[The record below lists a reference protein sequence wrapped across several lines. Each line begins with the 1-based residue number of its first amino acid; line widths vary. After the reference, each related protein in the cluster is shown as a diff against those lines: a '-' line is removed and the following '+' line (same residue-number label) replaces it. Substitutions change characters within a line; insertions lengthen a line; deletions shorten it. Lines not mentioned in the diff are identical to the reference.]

1 MICNVTQRRQFIKIK
16 NLFHPTQD
24 RDLQTSS
31 SSITNVSHGCSL
43 CSLHLLI
50 KSDSKP
56 DTVVISSFTFFTP
69 HVSLLKSPRTHIPDT
84 PTVSLWR
91 CSEIQSRILF
101 CRGTTPCLRSFFAGG
116 VDDNDTA
123 DKWKATGAVAVAR
136 GRWKPNMMTATWCAP
151 KICGAVTRMHVG
163 ATHRGRTE

>member
-43 CSLHLLI
+43 RSLHLLI

-56 DTVVISSFTFFTP
+56 DTVVISSFTFFAP
-69 HVSLLKSPRTHIPDT
+69 HVSLLKSPCTHIPDT
-84 PTVSLWR
+84 PTVSVTAAQKFRAESYFVAGRLHVSFR
-91 CSEIQSRILF
+91 FLRAAS
-101 CRGTTPCLRSFFAGG
+101 TTTTRQT
-116 VDDNDTA
+116 NE
-123 DKWKATGAVAVAR
+123 R
-136 GRWKPNMMTATWCAP
+136 RQGRWL
-151 KICGAVTRMHVG
+151 
-163 ATHRGRTE
+163 